1 MSVENEGGA
10 PSDDLHKEGS
20 TGSSQGR
27 AGSRKVR
34 NEEPDANLDVGILPR
49 NGNSQTLNG
58 GAERKVPGHN
68 PGDEIQPD
76 ISLRDFLGGKNSSDE
91 VEVES
96 TESTPKGKKSKAGKE
111 KLTPRRD
118 GINASEDS
126 AGETGSW
133 SHRDLLGSR
142 RQSGDSAG
150 EPGSGGSTPSRG
162 RRMKHSKVSGSN
174 TGSPLRPG
182 SPLVETL
189 VSPVKEFVNQGTFS
203 RLREEK
209 EEMSRQT
216 PSPKELSLKEG
227 ITLPLIG
234 EVKWQS
240 LQKAAKIWLS
250 NPKNLAL
257 LIWLIAVAVSGAIL
271 FMVMVGMLNGV
282 LPKKSDRN
290 TWFEVSNQ
298 IINALFTLM
307 VLYVHPTRILHLVW
321 LIRWQPKDILKLR
334 LAYCKDGMRKPNEWS
349 HMVVVVFLLHLNCF
363 AQYALCGLNW
373 GFRRANRPA
382 IGVGITLATSFGA
395 AAAAGMYNNLS
406 PLGKDF
412 AVEDDEGAER
422 LGDIEIGEEAD
433 RIEKGE
439 AQIGS
444 HPTLFALHNKKYK
457 LLEKRM
463 SFASKEG
470 RHVVNPE
477 WDGNLFDCCEEPT
490 ISAVTTACFACVL
503 GWNLDRMGFG
513 NRYVH
518 IVTFLLLCAA
528 PYLVFDLA
536 AINVN
541 NRYSSS
547 HVCVLLLKFCSYICL
562 LLRVSAP
569 RFWC

>member
-1 MSVENEGGA
+1 MTVENEGGA
-10 PSDDLHKEGS
+10 PSDNLNKERSTRSSEDLGGS
-20 TGSSQGR
+20 G
-27 AGSRKVR
+27 
-34 NEEPDANLDVGILPR
+34 EEREDPKLDVGIPPTS
-49 NGNSQTLNG
+49 GNNKTL
-58 GAERKVPGHN
+58 AERKIPGHN

-76 ISLRDFLGGKNSSDE
+76 LSSWSLRGLLGSQRKNSSDE
-91 VEVES
+91 FEVGS
-96 TESTPKGKKSKAGKE
+96 TESTPKGKKSKAGKV

-118 GINASEDS
+118 GSQDFEVEI
-126 AGETGSW
+126 GSW
-133 SHRDLLGSR
+133 SNRDLLGSR

-150 EPGSGGSTPSRG
+150 EPASEASTPSRG
-162 RRMKHSKVSGSN
+162 RKMKYPKVASN
-174 TGSPLRPG
+174 TGSPRRPG
-182 SPLVETL
+182 SPLVETF
-189 VSPVKEFVNQGTFS
+189 SPAKMFLTPSGTFS
-203 RLREEK
+203 RLKEEK

-216 PSPKELSLKEG
+216 PSPKELSIRDG

-234 EVKWQS
+234 EVKWEA

-257 LIWLIAVAVSGAIL
+257 LVWLIAVAVSGAIL

-290 TWFEVSNQ
+290 TWFEISNQ

-307 VLYVHPTRILHLVW
+307 VLYVHPMRILHLVW
-321 LIRWQPKDILKLR
+321 LIRWQPMDIIKLR
-334 LAYCKDGMRKPNEWS
+334 QTYCKGGVRKPNEWA

-373 GFRRANRPA
+373 GYRRANRPA

-395 AAAAGMYNNLS
+395 AAAAGLYNNLS

-412 AVEDDEGAER
+412 AVDSDDGAKM
-422 LGDIEIGEEAD
+422 GDIETAEEMD
-433 RIEKGE
+433 KIEKGQ
-439 AQIGS
+439 AHVGS
-444 HPTLFALHNKKYK
+444 HPTIFALHNEKYK

-477 WDGNLFDCCEEPT
+477 WEGNLFDCCEEPR
-490 ISAVTTACFACVL
+490 ISVVTTACFACVM

-518 IVTFLLLCAA
+518 VITFLLLCSA
-528 PYLVFDLA
+528 PFLVFDLA

-541 NRYSSS
+541 NKYSSFQG
-547 HVCVLLLKFCSYICL
+547 CVLLLKFCSYVCL
-562 LLRVSAP
+562 LLQVSTP
-569 RFWC
+569 RFYC